1 MTGVES
7 KMKAEAHLAVG
18 EYEKAVKAFKAA
30 VKEDPHDAEAHFGLA
45 EASSALADSS
55 VTEVAASYRKAIDL
69 DPGNIFYRTSYADF
83 CMENG
88 VFKAAEEQY
97 LAVADLDR
105 DNEHIYLADFAV
117 SFKRWANEF
126 PDRTGMAED
135 DVSRKALDY
144 CLKALHL
151 GREDAVRLLKP

>member
-7 KMKAEAHLAVG
+7 KMKAEAHLADG
-18 EYEKAVKAFKAA
+18 EFEKAVKAFRAA
-30 VKEDPHDAEAHFGLA
+30 IKEDPDDAEAHFGLA

-55 VTEVAASYRKAIDL
+55 VNEVASAYRKAIDL

-105 DNEHIYLADFAV
+105 DNEHVYLADFAV
-117 SFKRWANEF
+117 SYRRWATEF
-126 PDRTGMAED
+126 PERTGID
-135 DVSRKALDY
+135 DDEVSRKALDY
-144 CLKALHL
+144 CLKALRL
-151 GREDAVRLLKP
+151 SREDAQRLLRP